1 MRDQL
6 IDHVRL
12 ALVFVAIFS
21 GFLLWQAWRREH
33 GAVTVPT
40 PENIQQEGGQQTS
53 SADLPEGASGVNRPE
68 PLAAGAKTQMP
79 AATQMVALE
88 TDVWHAR
95 LAIQGADLS
104 GLELPGYLQHPK
116 SGSPPV
122 VLLDSRRPYLMETGL
137 VSPDPIA
144 LPTHHEVYGLKDGV
158 HRQGHTV
165 QADFVW
171 ERAGI
176 KVEKSYQVQDGQY
189 LAELTFRVHNATA
202 QPIRLRQYGQ
212 LERREGEPAQKR
224 FVHTYNGGALY
235 DGHYEK
241 MPLKK
246 LQEEKLERNTRGGWV
261 AMVQHYFVGAILPPA
276 GETNH
281 LYGRALSDE
290 VGVMGFLGETK
301 TVPPGGD
308 IVLKQR
314 VFLGPQLQDVLP
326 KVAPGLDRVV
336 DYGYI
341 TILAKP
347 VFHILHWFYRLLGNW
362 GWSIVAI
369 TFVLK
374 LAFYKLTETQYR
386 SMARMKQF
394 APRIQAL
401 RERYAEDRARLQQAM
416 MELYRKEKFN
426 PFGGCLPMLVQM
438 PVFIALYW
446 VLVESV
452 ELRQAP
458 FILWIRDL
466 SEPDP
471 YYLLPILFGLS
482 MLVQQRLSGT
492 NQTMDPAQARIMQFM
507 PIGLAI
513 FFSFFPS
520 GLVLYWLVSNVI
532 SITQQRWIQSRM
544 ARHAS
549 HAAA

>member
-12 ALVFVAIFS
+12 ALLFMAIFS

-33 GAVTVPT
+33 EPAPAAA
-40 PENIQQEGGQQTS
+40 EGSAQNQGLPQ
-53 SADLPEGASGVNRPE
+53 ADLPAGMQQAASAPPGSRAPGEAASPGVAVMIE
-68 PLAAGAKTQMP
+68 LH
-79 AATQMVALE
+79 
-88 TDVWHAR
+88 TDVWRGR
-95 LAIQGADLS
+95 LAVQGADINY
-104 GLELPGYLQHPK
+104 LELAGYKQHPRPD
-116 SGSPPV
+116 SPAV
-122 VLLDSRRPYLMETGL
+122 VMLEPQRPYVLETGL

-144 LPTHHEVYGLKDGV
+144 LPTHHDLYRLQDGV
-158 HRQGHTV
+158 LQQGDTTQV
-165 QADFVW
+165 AFVW

-176 KVEKSYQVQDGQY
+176 QVEKSYRLQKGQY
-189 LAELTFRVHNATA
+189 TAELTYLVHNATA

-212 LERREGEPAQKR
+212 LKRREGEPAQKR

-241 MPLKK
+241 VPMKRLKD
-246 LQEEKLERNTRGGWV
+246 EELKRTARGGWV

-276 GETNH
+276 EENNQ
-281 LYGRALSDE
+281 LYGRALSEE
-290 VGVMGFLGETK
+290 VGIMGFLGETK
-301 TVPPGGD
+301 TIAPGGEL
-308 IVLKQR
+308 ILRQR
-314 VFLGPQLQDVLP
+314 VFLGPQLQDMLP
-326 KVAPGLDRVV
+326 KVAPGLERVV

-341 TILAKP
+341 TLLAKP
-347 VFHILHWFYRLLGNW
+347 VFHILHWFYKLLGNW

-386 SMARMKQF
+386 SMARMKHF
-394 APRIQAL
+394 APRIAAL

-458 FILWIRDL
+458 FIMWIKDL

-471 YYLLPILFGLS
+471 YYLLPILFGIS
-482 MLVQQRLSGT
+482 MLLQQRLAGT
-492 NQTMDPAQARIMQFM
+492 SNTMDPTQARIMQFM

-532 SITQQRWIQSRM
+532 SITQQRWIESRM

-549 HAAA
+549 HAAT

>member
-1 MRDQL
+1 M
-6 IDHVRL
+6 DHVRL
-12 ALVFVAIFS
+12 ALLFGVIFS
-21 GFLLWQAWRREH
+21 AFLLWQAWRQEH
-33 GAVTVPT
+33 DPLAT
-40 PENIQQEGGQQTS
+40 PQQVGSLPSPGLPA
-53 SADLPEGASGVNRPE
+53 ADLPPTLPGMGKPREAILSGE
-68 PLAAGAKTQMP
+68 PSPPGSGQ
-79 AATQMVALE
+79 ALE
-88 TDVWHAR
+88 LRTDVWRGR
-95 LAIQGADLS
+95 LPLQGADIS
-104 GLELPGYLQHPK
+104 YLELPGYLQHPNP
-116 SGSPPV
+116 GSAPV
-122 VLLDSRRPYLMETGL
+122 VLLDQEHPYVLETGL
-137 VSPDPIA
+137 VSPDPIP
-144 LPTHHEVYGLKDGV
+144 LPTHHEIYQVAQAV
-158 HRQGHTV
+158 ERQEQV
-165 QADFVW
+165 AQVRFMW
-171 ERAGI
+171 ERDGI
-176 KVEKSYQVQDGQY
+176 QVEKTYQAQKGQY
-189 LAELTFRVHNATA
+189 IAEISYRVRNTTT

-212 LERREGEPAQKR
+212 LKRREGEPAQKR

-235 DGHYEK
+235 DGQYEK
-241 MPLKK
+241 VPLKR
-246 LQEEKLERNTRGGWV
+246 LQDGQLERSTRGGWV
-261 AMVQHYFVGAILPPA
+261 AMVQHYFVGAILPPS
-276 GETNH
+276 GETNQ
-281 LYGRALSDE
+281 LYGRALSKE

-301 TVPPGGD
+301 TIAPGGE
-308 IVLKQR
+308 IMLQQR
-314 VFLGPQLQDVLP
+314 VFLGPQLQDLLP
-326 KVAPGLDRVV
+326 KVVPGLDRVV

-341 TILAKP
+341 TLLAKP
-347 VFHILHWFYRLLGNW
+347 VFHILHWFYKLLGNW

-458 FILWIRDL
+458 FVLWIKDL

-471 YYLLPILFGLS
+471 YYLLPILFGVS
-482 MLVQQRLSGT
+482 MLVQQRLAGT
-492 NQTMDPAQARIMQFM
+492 NTTMDPAQARIMQFM

-532 SITQQRWIQSRM
+532 SITQQRWIGKRM

-549 HAAA
+549 HAAT

>member
-1 MRDQL
+1 M
-6 IDHVRL
+6 DHVRL
-12 ALVFVAIFS
+12 ALLFVAIFS
-21 GFLLWQAWRREH
+21 AFLLWQAWRREH
-33 GAVTVPT
+33 GAL
-40 PENIQQEGGQQTS
+40 QTS
-53 SADLPEGASGVNRPE
+53 APSSPGLPRADLPSQAPPGLGKSPPGMGQPKEAIIPGKPALPASAE
-68 PLAAGAKTQMP
+68 
-79 AATQMVALE
+79 ALE
-88 TDVWHAR
+88 LRTDVWRGHLPLR
-95 LAIQGADLS
+95 GADIS
-104 GLELPGYLQHPK
+104 YLELPGYLQHPNP
-116 SGSPPV
+116 GSAPV
-122 VLLDSRRPYLMETGL
+122 VLLDPQRPYVLETGL
-137 VSPDPIA
+137 VSPDPIP
-144 LPTHHEVYGLKDGV
+144 LPTHHEIYQAAQEAE
-158 HRQGHTV
+158 RQGQEV
-165 QADFVW
+165 LIRFVW
-171 ERAGI
+171 ERDGI
-176 KVEKSYQVQDGQY
+176 QVEKTVQARKGQY
-189 LAELTFRVHNATA
+189 IATIGYRVRNTTSE
-202 QPIRLRQYGQ
+202 PIRLRQYGQ
-212 LERREGEPAQKR
+212 LKRREGEPAQKR

-235 DGHYEK
+235 DGQYEK
-241 MPLKK
+241 VPLNR
-246 LQEEKLERNTRGGWV
+246 LQDEPLERSTKGGWV
-261 AMVQHYFVGAILPPA
+261 AMVQHYFVGAILPPPE
-276 GETNH
+276 ETNQ
-281 LYGRALSDE
+281 LYGRALSQE
-290 VGVMGFLGETK
+290 VGIMGFLGEIK
-301 TVPPGGD
+301 TIAPGGEL
-308 IVLKQR
+308 ILQQR
-314 VFLGPQLQDVLP
+314 VFLGPQLQDLLP

-341 TILAKP
+341 TLLAKP
-347 VFHILHWFYRLLGNW
+347 VFHMLHWFYKLLGNW

-458 FILWIRDL
+458 FILWIKDL

-471 YYLLPILFGLS
+471 YYLLPILFGVS
-482 MLVQQRLSGT
+482 MLVQQRLAGT
-492 NQTMDPAQARIMQFM
+492 STTMDPTQARIMQFM

-532 SITQQRWIQSRM
+532 SITQQRWIEKHM

-549 HAAA
+549 HAIT

>member
-12 ALVFVAIFS
+12 ALVFMAIFS
-21 GFLLWQAWRREH
+21 GFLVWQAWRGDHEPPPAAAG
-33 GAVTVPT
+33 GAA
-40 PENIQQEGGQQTS
+40 QGQGLPQ
-53 SADLPEGASGVNRPE
+53 ADLPAGMQQAGSAAPGSRAPGEAASPDV
-68 PLAAGAKTQMP
+68 AAMIE
-79 AATQMVALE
+79 LH
-88 TDVWHAR
+88 TDVWQGR
-95 LAIQGADLS
+95 LALRGADIS
-104 GLELPGYLQHPK
+104 YLELAGYRQHPK
-116 SGSPPV
+116 PGSPAV
-122 VLLDSRRPYLMETGL
+122 VMLEPQRPYVLETGL
-137 VSPDPIA
+137 VSPDPIT
-144 LPTHHEVYGLKDGV
+144 LPTHHDVYRPQDGV
-158 HRQGHTV
+158 LQQGDTTQV
-165 QADFVW
+165 TFVW
-171 ERAGI
+171 EHAGI
-176 KVEKSYQVQDGQY
+176 QVEKSYRLQKGQY
-189 LAELTFRVHNATA
+189 IAELSYRVHNATS

-212 LERREGEPAQKR
+212 LKRREGEPAQKR

-235 DGHYEK
+235 DEHYEK
-241 MPLKK
+241 VPMKRLQDEELK
-246 LQEEKLERNTRGGWV
+246 RTARGGWV

-276 GETNH
+276 QENNQ
-281 LYGRALSDE
+281 LYGRALSEE
-290 VGVMGFLGETK
+290 VGIMGFLGETK
-301 TVPPGGD
+301 TIAPGGE
-308 IVLKQR
+308 LLLQQR
-314 VFLGPQLQDVLP
+314 VFLGPQLQDLLP
-326 KVAPGLDRVV
+326 KVAPGLERVV

-341 TILAKP
+341 TLLAKP
-347 VFHILHWFYRLLGNW
+347 VFHVLHWFYKLLGNW

-471 YYLLPILFGLS
+471 YYLLPILFGVS
-482 MLVQQRLSGT
+482 MLIQQRLAGT
-492 NQTMDPAQARIMQFM
+492 SNTMDPTQARIMQFM

-532 SITQQRWIQSRM
+532 SITQQRWIESRM

-549 HAAA
+549 HVAT

>member
-12 ALVFVAIFS
+12 ALVFMAIFS
-21 GFLLWQAWRREH
+21 GFLLWQAWRRDHEPPPAAA
-33 GAVTVPT
+33 GGTAQSQGVP
-40 PENIQQEGGQQTS
+40 Q
-53 SADLPEGASGVNRPE
+53 ADLPAGTQQAGNAPAVSAVPGGA
-68 PLAAGAKTQMP
+68 
-79 AATQMVALE
+79 ALPDVGGMIE
-88 TDVWHAR
+88 LHTDVWQGR
-95 LAIQGADLS
+95 LALQGADIS
-104 GLELPGYLQHPK
+104 YLELAGYKQHPK
-116 SGSPPV
+116 PDSPAV
-122 VLLDSRRPYLMETGL
+122 VMLEPQRPYVLETGL

-144 LPTHHEVYGLKDGV
+144 LPTHHDLYRPQDGV
-158 HRQGHTV
+158 LQQGDTTQV
-165 QADFVW
+165 AFVW

-176 KVEKSYQVQDGQY
+176 QVEKSYRLQKGQY
-189 LAELTFRVHNATA
+189 IAELTYRVHNATA

-212 LERREGEPAQKR
+212 LKRKEGEPAQKR

-241 MPLKK
+241 VPMKRLQDEELK
-246 LQEEKLERNTRGGWV
+246 RTARGGWV

-276 GETNH
+276 EENNQ
-281 LYGRALSDE
+281 LYGRALSEE
-290 VGVMGFLGETK
+290 VGIMGFLGETK
-301 TVPPGGD
+301 TIAPGGEL
-308 IVLKQR
+308 ILQQR
-314 VFLGPQLQDVLP
+314 VFLGPQLQDLLP
-326 KVAPGLDRVV
+326 KVAPGLERVV

-341 TILAKP
+341 TLLAKP
-347 VFHILHWFYRLLGNW
+347 VFHVLHWFYKLLGNW

-401 RERYAEDRARLQQAM
+401 RERYAEDRARLQHAM

-471 YYLLPILFGLS
+471 YYLLPILFGVS
-482 MLVQQRLSGT
+482 MLIQQRLAGT
-492 NQTMDPAQARIMQFM
+492 SNTMDPTQARIMQFM

-532 SITQQRWIQSRM
+532 SITQQRWIESRM

-549 HAAA
+549 HAAT